1 MAKSKNISQGLIPA
15 YRTGRRPWRKK
26 QDIWFAIEKIPDG
39 NYIMTYAIF
48 TDYGKRLKQQGLGSC
63 LKQIFWIVNDGIFD
77 LCYVRSEFD
86 KMVKKIFAKATNDLI
101 WLAKI
106 NKEVEIF
113 AREYLIFAK
122 SLLKLNL
129 AELSNKQLI
138 KKFNLLFDK
147 QIKSH
152 GLGQATTWLIDAD
165 YQLFS
170 NYLFDYL
177 KNKIRQEKIEIDTTT
192 IFPLLTTPL
201 RPSFAEIENQ
211 ESLKLAYEISQ
222 DKIASLV
229 FKKSDD
235 VSKIEK
241 ELKTKR
247 PILFKK
253 LIRHQKKWFWLH
265 YNYRGP
271 VLELDYFLQ
280 IWQGLIREG
289 KIRQYLKEFKS
300 RYGQL
305 KKDQNNLLKKLKFD
319 TKHKEL
325 FKQASYI
332 VWLKAYRKDC
342 LYFGAYV
349 ANQFVKEIARRL
361 FISYKQAEFMTRE
374 EFGQALLSGKFNTK
388 ELSERFKFSIMHGT
402 WNKVDV
408 YSGQKAR
415 QYLAKMVWEKQKIK
429 KADKLIGQVASPG
442 KARGVVKIIEV
453 VKDMPKMKKGDIML
467 SETTYPALV
476 PAMKKAAAIV
486 TNIGGLTCHAAIVA
500 RELKIP
506 CVVGTKI
513 ATKVLHDGQLVEVD
527 ANKGIVHI
535 IKN

>member
-1 MAKSKNISQGLIPA
+1 MNKLKN
-15 YRTGRRPWRKK
+15 KK
-26 QDIWFAIEKIPDG
+26 QDTWFVIERIPDG

-48 TDYGKRLKQQGLGSC
+48 TDYGKHLKQQGLGSC
-63 LKQIFWIVNDGIFD
+63 LKQTFWVINDGVFD

-86 KMVKKIFAKATNDLI
+86 KMVKKIFSKATNDLI

-113 AREYLIFAK
+113 AKEYLIFAK
-122 SLLKLNL
+122 SLLKFNL
-129 AELSNKQLI
+129 AELSNNQLI
-138 KKFNLLFDK
+138 KNFNFLFNK

-152 GLGQATTWLIDAD
+152 GWGQATTWLIDAD

-170 NYLFDYL
+170 NYLFSYL
-177 KNKIRQEKIEIDTTT
+177 KDKIRQSKLKIELASAFSI
-192 IFPLLTTPL
+192 LTTPL

-211 ESLKLAYEISQ
+211 ESLKIVYEISR
-222 DKIASLV
+222 DKAISLI
-229 FKKSDD
+229 FKNHAD
-235 VSKIEK
+235 VSRIEV
-241 ELKTKR
+241 ELRKQK
-247 PILFKK
+247 PALLKK
-253 LIRHQKKWFWLH
+253 LINYQKKWFWLH

-280 IWQGLIREG
+280 IWRGLIREG
-289 KIRQYLKEFKS
+289 KIKQYLKKS
-300 RYGQL
+300 ENRYSRL
-305 KKDQNNLLKKLKFD
+305 KKEQSNLLKKLKFD
-319 TKHKEL
+319 AKHKEL

-342 LYFGAYV
+342 MYFGAYV
-349 ANQFVKEIARRL
+349 SNQFVREVARRL

-374 EFGQALLSGKFNTK
+374 EFREALLKNKFNAK
-388 ELSERFKFSIMHGT
+388 EFTERFKFSVMHGT

-415 QYLAKMVWEKQKIK
+415 KYLAKMVWEKRKIK
-429 KADKLIGQVASPG
+429 KVNELIGQTASPG

-453 VKDMPKMKKGDIML
+453 VKDMPKMKPGDIML

-486 TNIGGLTCHAAIVA
+486 TNVGGLTCHAAIVA

-513 ATKVLHDGQLVEVD
+513 ATKILKDGDKVEVD
-527 ANKGIVHI
+527 ADKGIVKI
-535 IKN
+535 IKRKTI